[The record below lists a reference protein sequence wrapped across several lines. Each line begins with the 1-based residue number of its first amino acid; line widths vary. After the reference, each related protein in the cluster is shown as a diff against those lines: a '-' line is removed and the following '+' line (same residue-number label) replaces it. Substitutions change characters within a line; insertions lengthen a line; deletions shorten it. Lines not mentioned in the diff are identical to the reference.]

1 MWYSNY
7 NTYEAQV
14 GTSKLST
21 RFQSSA
27 KFKSSK
33 KLYMYVKYYP
43 KQNSLTVKKVVA
55 KQSRI
60 KT

>member
-33 KLYMYVKYYP
+33 KIVH
-43 KQNSLTVKKVVA
+43 VRKVLPP
-55 KQSRI
+55 S
-60 KT
+60 KTA